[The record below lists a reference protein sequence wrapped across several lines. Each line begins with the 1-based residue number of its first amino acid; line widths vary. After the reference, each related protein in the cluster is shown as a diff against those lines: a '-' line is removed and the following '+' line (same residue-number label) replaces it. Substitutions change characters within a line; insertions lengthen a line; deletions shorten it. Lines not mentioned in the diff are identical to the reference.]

1 MTRTIRLIL
10 GDQLNPD
17 HLWFETADDQVL
29 YLMMETREEAQY
41 TTHHILKMAGFFL
54 AMRDFAHVIRAKGHQ
69 LVYIKLD
76 DPENSQSMEANLL
89 RIFSTE
95 NFSLFEYQEPDEY
108 RLDEL
113 INSIALKTSVKFR
126 MVSSQHFL
134 TERQEL
140 STFFG
145 SRKSWRMETFYR
157 TIRQKSNLLMEND
170 LPLGGQW
177 NYDSENRESVPA
189 QLELPESFD
198 FSHDASEVVGML
210 DRMGVKT
217 MGNLPGHISW
227 LPINREESLKMLKHF
242 CKQLLPFFGRYEDAM
257 VARHAT
263 LFHSRLSFS
272 LNTKMLRPLEV
283 VQAAIA
289 EFEARP
295 AEISLPQIEGFVR
308 QIIGWREYM
317 RGVYWARMPE
327 FSQLNFFNHQA
338 PLPSWFWTG
347 ETKMKC
353 MRTCIQQSLD
363 TGYAHHIQRLMVTGN
378 FALLFGAHPD
388 EVDQWYLGIYV
399 DAVEWVQIT
408 NTRGMSQYADG
419 GFTASKPYVSSAR
432 YIHKMSDYCTGCHY
446 NQALKTGARS
456 CPFNSLY
463 WDFHHRHQSLLQ
475 KNPRIGMTYR
485 TWEKMKPDDKSSLL
499 ERANWIRSHSEE
511 L

>member
-1 MTRTIRLIL
+1 MIRTIRLIL
-10 GDQLNPD
+10 CDQLNPE
-17 HLWFETADDQVL
+17 HPWFEAVDDQVL
-29 YLMMETREEAQY
+29 YLMMESREEAQY
-41 TTHHILKMAGFFL
+41 TTHHILKVAGFL
-54 AMRDFAHVIRAKGHQ
+54 LSMRDFAKTIQGNGHR
-69 LVYIKLD
+69 LKYLKLD
-76 DPENSQSMEANLL
+76 DPENRQFMEGNLFH
-89 RIFSTE
+89 IFSKE
-95 NFSLFEYQEPDEY
+95 NPTLFEFQEPDEY

-113 INSIALKTSVKFR
+113 LKSLSEKTTVPFR
-126 MVSSQHFL
+126 MVSSYHFL
-134 TERQEL
+134 TERKDL

-145 SRKSWRMETFYR
+145 DRKSWRMETFYR
-157 TIRQKSNLLMEND
+157 TVRQKSNLLMDNGQ
-170 LPLGGQW
+170 PLGGQW
-177 NYDSENRESVPA
+177 NYDAENRESVPA
-189 QLELPESFD
+189 HLALPETFD
-198 FSHDASEVVGML
+198 FRHDASELVGML
-210 DRMGVKT
+210 DRMEIKT
-217 MGNLPGHISW
+217 MGNLPDQISW
-227 LPINREESLKMLKHF
+227 LPINREESLLMLTHF
-242 CKQLLPFFGRYEDAM
+242 CEQLLPFFGRYEDAM
-257 VARHAT
+257 VTRHAT

-295 AEISLPQIEGFVR
+295 DEISLPQIEGFVR

-327 FSQLNFFNHQA
+327 FSTLNFFNHDS

-353 MRTCIQQSLD
+353 MRTCITHSLD

-446 NQALKTGARS
+446 NPALKTGARS

-463 WDFHHRHQSLLQ
+463 WDFHDRHQSLLQ
-475 KNPRIGMTYR
+475 ENPRIGMTFR
-485 TWEKMKPDDKSSLL
+485 TWEKMKLEERTALL
-499 ERANWIRSHSEE
+499 ERAAWIRSHPEE

>member
-1 MTRTIRLIL
+1 MTRTLRLIL
-10 GDQLNPD
+10 GDQLNPE
-17 HLWFETADDQVL
+17 HNWFETIDDQVL
-29 YLMMETREEAQY
+29 YVMMETSEEVQY
-41 TTHHILKMAGFFL
+41 TTHHILKVAGFFL
-54 AMRDFAHVIRAKGHQ
+54 AMRDFAQSIQAKGHRLMYLKQ
-69 LVYIKLD
+69 D
-76 DPENSQSMEANLL
+76 DPENRQSMESNLL
-89 RIFSTE
+89 RIFSNE
-95 NFSLFEYQEPDEY
+95 NPILFEYQEPDES

-113 INSIALKTSVKFR
+113 LKSLSTKTLVQIR
-126 MVSSQHFL
+126 MVSSGHFL
-134 TERQEL
+134 TERKDL

-145 SRKSWRMETFYR
+145 DRKSWRMETFYR
-157 TIRQKSNLLMEND
+157 TVRQKWDLLMND
-170 LPLGGQW
+170 GQPLGGQW
-177 NYDSENRESVPA
+177 NYDAENRESVPVH
-189 QLELPESFD
+189 LKLSEPFEFH
-198 FSHDASEVVGML
+198 HDASEVFGML
-210 DRMGVKT
+210 DRMGIKT
-217 MGNLPGHISW
+217 IGNLPDRISW

-242 CKQLLPFFGRYEDAM
+242 CEQLLPFFGRYEDAM
-257 VARHAT
+257 VTRHST

-272 LNTKMLRPLEV
+272 LNTKMLCPLEV
-283 VQAAIA
+283 VQAAIE
-289 EFEARP
+289 EFKARP
-295 AEISLPQIEGFVR
+295 EEISLPQIEGFVR

-327 FSQLNFFNHQA
+327 FSTLNFFHHHS

-378 FALLFGAHPD
+378 FALLYGAHPD

-446 NQALKTGARS
+446 NPALKTGSKS

-485 TWEKMKPDDKSSLL
+485 TWEKMKPVDRTALL
-499 ERANWIRSHSEE
+499 ERAAWIRSHPEE